1 MALDRKSAT
10 ARRDLQRPSPT
21 FVQKREIFERLSH
34 KSKALNVIIF
44 LSRPIGAVFGLSTLF
59 YYHRIWPVIIILL
72 QWFGLS
78 NKSPWLLSVILQNF
92 IFPHP
97 FPSNLKKLI
106 SRISPYPGAENLI
119 HPLYSPTYSPGWPG
133 VLPLGEA
140 DDMCISKKQQNM
152 PVIILPVKLV
162 NL

>member
-34 KSKALNVIIF
+34 KSKALNVIIS

-59 YYHRIWPVIIILL
+59 YYHRVWPVIIILL

-78 NKSPWLLSVILQNF
+78 GKSPWYPRGYCPWF
-92 IFPHP
+92 Y
-97 FPSNLKKLI
+97 KI
-106 SRISPYPGAENLI
+106 S
-119 HPLYSPTYSPGWPG
+119 YSPTPFLRIWKNLANFPLPRGRESNQSFVFPDIFPWLARGPTPGGSRWH
-133 VLPLGEA
+133 VHNA
-140 DDMCISKKQQNM
+140 
-152 PVIILPVKLV
+152 
-162 NL
+162 